1 MGSVTEYTAGNSTA
15 TGTSNPNS
23 NGKKN
28 QRHRGKGKG
37 NGHGSHSVTTKKF
50 KGEVEGLATL
60 GLRGDVVQTDNFLVF
75 TRGITQHVLSTFS
88 NPGDVVPL
96 VKDLQKPMPRL
107 MKQISTQA

>member
-1 MGSVTEYTAGNSTA
+1 MGSETESTAGNSTA
-15 TGTSNPNS
+15 TGTSNPNSGIQATGNS

-37 NGHGSHSVTTKKF
+37 NGHGSHSVTTKRF

-96 VKDLQKPMPRL
+96 VKD
-107 MKQISTQA
+107 I